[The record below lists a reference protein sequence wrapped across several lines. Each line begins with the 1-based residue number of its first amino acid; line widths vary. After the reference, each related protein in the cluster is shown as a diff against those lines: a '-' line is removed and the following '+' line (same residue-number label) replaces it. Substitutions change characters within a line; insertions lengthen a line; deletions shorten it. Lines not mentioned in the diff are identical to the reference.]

1 VSIRVVIKCDSD
13 WFGFP
18 CRGAITVP
26 SDQAPTVTFAEKH
39 GWTMPLGKTTAL
51 CPAHTLA
58 AKTLAAAR

>member
-1 VSIRVVIKCDSD
+1 VSIHVVIKCNAD

-26 SDQAPTVTFAEKH
+26 ADRAPTVTFADSH
-39 GWTMPLGKTTAL
+39 GWTMPLGQTTAL

-58 AKTLAAAR
+58 KKTLEAAR

>member
-1 VSIRVVIKCDSD
+1 VSAHLVIKCEGD

-26 SDQAPTVTFAEKH
+26 VWEQGGSETARLH
-39 GWTMPLGKTTAL
+39 GWSVDGGYADR

-58 AKTLAAAR
+58 DARLQEMAR